1 MVPLPYGSITLWFH
15 YLMVP
20 LAVFFRF
27 YLVLDDPGWVLIGS
41 VYAQAPFWNSHIQ
54 QIVPRSMIQWM
65 GKNKDTSCTDH
76 LIISDP
82 SFRCASWLRHSK
94 MQQFHQWTEAPRFL
108 RSWDGKAALAG
119 NECAGVGSFCTT
131 MFGILTT
138 SCKTC
143 FSTNVSTEYLPITVR
158 PLQDHGIMQDQCH

>member
-1 MVPLPYGSITLWFH
+1 MVPLPYGSITWWFH
-15 YLMVP
+15 L
-20 LAVFFRF
+20 LFFF
-27 YLVLDDPGWVLIGS
+27 QILPSPGWS
-41 VYAQAPFWNSHIQ
+41 
-54 QIVPRSMIQWM
+54 WM
-65 GKNKDTSCTDH
+65 GIDRFRVCTSTILEFPYTTNCAQKH
-76 LIISDP
+76 GQEQRHQLYWLYWSSDP

-94 MQQFHQWTEAPRFL
+94 IEQFHQWTEAPRFL